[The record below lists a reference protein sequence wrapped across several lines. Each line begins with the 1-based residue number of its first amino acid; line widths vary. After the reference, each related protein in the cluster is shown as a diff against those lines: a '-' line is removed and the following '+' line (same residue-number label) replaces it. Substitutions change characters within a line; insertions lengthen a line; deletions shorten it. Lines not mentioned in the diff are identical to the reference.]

1 LLHEAGY
8 VQNRRV
14 DEAMQSGMVEFYEAT
29 AEPLTRQCVSTAFAM
44 VGGVR
49 SGTSVLDVAAGPGG
63 LSVAAA
69 EAGARVRATDLSP
82 AMVARLSQR
91 LGPYANCTAQV
102 MDGQAL
108 DVQDGAF
115 DAVFSMFGVVNLPD
129 WRQGLRELARA
140 TRAGGHGC
148 ISTWTDPRGVGP
160 VPILVEALRTTF
172 PEVALFPPDGEGVTL
187 LRSPAVLQTAMGA
200 VGFEDV
206 EVREVEV
213 IWTGPS
219 LEAFVADRDRLYG
232 FMPGYAALT
241 PADRDRLAPALR
253 RAAQNRGPDGSVRV
267 VSTALVAAGR
277 RVPLCAGGD
286 SPLGL

>member
-1 LLHEAGY
+1 M
-8 VQNRRV
+8 QNRRM

-44 VGGVR
+44 VGGIT

-69 EAGARVRATDLSP
+69 QIGARVLATDLSP

-91 LGPYANCTAQV
+91 LGPYSNCTAQV

-108 DVQDGAF
+108 EVHDGTF

-140 TRAGGHGC
+140 TRTGGHGC
-148 ISTWTDPRGVGP
+148 ISTWRDPRTVGP
-160 VPILVEALRTTF
+160 VPVLVEALRTTF
-172 PEVALFPPDGEGVTL
+172 PDIALFPPDEEGVTL
-187 LRSPAVLQTAMGA
+187 LRSPAVLLAEMGA

-213 IWTGPS
+213 IWTSPS
-219 LEAFVADRDRLYG
+219 LEGFVADRDRLYG

-241 PADRDRLAPALR
+241 PGDRDRLAPALR
-253 RAAQNRGPDGSVRV
+253 RAAQNSGPDGSVRV
-267 VSTALVAAGR
+267 ASTALVAAGR
-277 RVPLCAGGD
+277 RVPL
-286 SPLGL
+286 